1 MCCRQLNPMYEG
13 YLQHDAQEV
22 LQCILGYIQEAC
34 DTIRKDQELDRES
47 SNMTEVKRENDDRLG
62 SSSSAAE
69 CVTPTE
75 EDGQVSGKRKSD
87 TEVGNA
93 KKKPKSGRKS
103 DAQEDIRHKP
113 FTRSKRRSSSDL
125 AVGSAQSEIKDEGTA
140 TLHKE
145 ERGSDSEGKG
155 EKASVEADG
164 KRKKKGR
171 LSWLRS
177 SGKQPSIFSKFYSV
191 RKISCT
197 TAKNQNKAEQENEPS
212 EEQSEDKK
220 ATEERV
226 PQDTAEDKGALK
238 HQGRRLFLH
247 AGWQILLA
255 ICLKGARNGAEIDLN
270 TKVLRLQEY

>member
-1 MCCRQLNPMYEG
+1 MYEG

-47 SNMTEVKRENDDRLG
+47 SNITKVKSENDVHLG
-62 SSSSAAE
+62 SSSSAAKCE
-69 CVTPTE
+69 TSTE
-75 EDGQVSGKRKSD
+75 EDSQVSGKRKSD

-93 KKKPKSGRKS
+93 KKKPKSGRRS
-103 DAQEDIRHKP
+103 DALEDIRNKP
-113 FTRSKRRSSSDL
+113 LTRSKKRLSSDL
-125 AVGSAQSEIKDEGTA
+125 AIDSTQDGNKEGEIKDEGMT

-145 ERGSDSEGKG
+145 ERGSDNEGKG

-177 SGKQPSIFSKFYSV
+177 SGKQPSIFSKFCSI

-197 TAKNQNKAEQENEPS
+197 TAKNQNKPEQETELS
-212 EEQSEDKK
+212 KDQSQDKK
-220 ATEERV
+220 AAEERV
-226 PQDTAEDKGALK
+226 PQDMAEEKRALK
-238 HQGRRLFLH
+238 RQGMRLFLYV
-247 AGWQILLA
+247 GRQIL
-255 ICLKGARNGAEIDLN
+255 
-270 TKVLRLQEY
+270 